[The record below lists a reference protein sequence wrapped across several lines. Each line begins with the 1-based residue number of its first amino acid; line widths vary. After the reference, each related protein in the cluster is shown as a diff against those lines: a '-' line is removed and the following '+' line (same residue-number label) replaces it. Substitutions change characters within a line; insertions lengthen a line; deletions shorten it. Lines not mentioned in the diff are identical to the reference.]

1 MKPSPLFVSRGA
13 LPPQATLK
21 IAAAKPYRRLDFILD
36 LDSFNG
42 TRSSN
47 QIYCALIHKFQCHCF
62 LQKIPP
68 TITIPHEVK

>member
-1 MKPSPLFVSRGA
+1 MEAPMEKLNIKPVPFASRGA
-13 LPPQATLK
+13 NFIGTVMLPPQATLK

-47 QIYCALIHKFQCHCF
+47 QIYCALIH
-62 LQKIPP
+62 
-68 TITIPHEVK
+68 